1 MSFNPERWL
10 QVADVCC
17 INIPKVDSEALLRT
31 AVNRT
36 YYAGLLSVKRRIEK
50 VQGKGA
56 VPTSGTH
63 EALMQALRVA
73 GPPFEKIYRILSR
86 LQKSRNAADYE
97 LDTAPLVRSLVV
109 EDITRCRT
117 LIYNQIN
124 TVRDDEFRTLI
135 IPRTRKDS

>member
-36 YYAGLLSVKRRIEK
+36 YYAALMSVKRRIEK

-109 EDITRCRT
+109 EDITRCRE

-124 TVRDDEFRTLI
+124 TVRDDEYRNLF
-135 IPRTRKDS
+135 IPRTRKES

>member
-31 AVNRT
+31 AVNRA
-36 YYAGLLSVKRRIEK
+36 YYAALMSVKRRIEK
-50 VQGKGA
+50 AQGAGA

-63 EALMQALRVA
+63 EALMQALRVG
-73 GPPFEKIYRILSR
+73 GPSFEKIYRILYR

-97 LDTAPLVRSLVV
+97 LDTEPLVRNFVV
-109 EDITRCRT
+109 EDITRCRK

-124 TVRDDEFRTLI
+124 AVRDEEYRTLF
-135 IPRTRKDS
+135 IPRP